1 MNFDNKIVLWIHK
14 YGWIIQSLIA
24 IISLIVAIVMYEYTK
39 ELLSLMK
46 LSFSMQK
53 MRERMI

>member
-24 IISLIVAIVMYEYTK
+24 TISLIVAIVMYEYTK

-46 LSFSMQK
+46 
-53 MRERMI
+53 